1 MRRAA
6 ALAVLLAVAVPG
18 LQAVAE
24 APRRTVSHFRGHP
37 AERSR
42 VMAECAN
49 DPGRLRKH
57 PDCINAARAGTD
69 DLTGALWGK
78 FTGTRVP

>member
-6 ALAVLLAVAVPG
+6 ALAALLAAAAPVM
-18 LQAVAE
+18 QAAAE
-24 APRRTVSHFRGHP
+24 PPRRTVSHFREHP

-49 DPGRLRKH
+49 DPGRLRNH